1 MMVVLLAHQADY
13 FHHCH
18 SAPVGVF
25 AGGLGHL
32 DTNQHRHEHGFNEK
46 NINHFVRHWA
56 RYQHRTFEKKVQTV
70 KEY

>member
-1 MMVVLLAHQADY
+1 MMMVVLLAHQADY

-46 NINHFVRHWA
+46 NINHFVRH
-56 RYQHRTFEKKVQTV
+56 
-70 KEY
+70 